1 MPPNLEE
8 SREKRIL
15 KREFVAHK
23 LKKKKRHKL
32 AVAKVE
38 QNLEKTLAQ
47 APVQVSKVHIDGL
60 STTKDFM
67 VKSVLENILKAE
79 NYGDVMLLT
88 KAAHNEL
95 LELGCFHKVNAVID
109 VSDTNEDHLEIHF
122 NVEELPWTYVHG
134 NTETGEDEAL
144 LAVKAGIPNIS
155 GKYLLFTSK
164 NYLLLFLR
172 Y

>member
-8 SREKRIL
+8 SREKRNL

-60 STTKDFM
+60 STTKDVM

-88 KAAHNEL
+88 KAAHTEL
-95 LELGCFHKVNAVID
+95 IELGCFHKAQCYKIGKKCNLKSAKNIICIFKNGKKKID
-109 VSDTNEDHLEIHF
+109 FCTRKKF
-122 NVEELPWTYVHG
+122 KT
-134 NTETGEDEAL
+134 T
-144 LAVKAGIPNIS
+144 
-155 GKYLLFTSK
+155 K
-164 NYLLLFLR
+164 NPVFFSVLKLYF
-172 Y
+172 

>member
-15 KREFVAHK
+15 KREFVEHK

-60 STTKDFM
+60 STTK
-67 VKSVLENILKAE
+67 
-79 NYGDVMLLT
+79 
-88 KAAHNEL
+88 
-95 LELGCFHKVNAVID
+95 
-109 VSDTNEDHLEIHF
+109 
-122 NVEELPWTYVHG
+122 
-134 NTETGEDEAL
+134 GE
-144 LAVKAGIPNIS
+144 V
-155 GKYLLFTSK
+155 FSK
-164 NYLLLFLR
+164 NSSNQSILTE
-172 Y
+172 